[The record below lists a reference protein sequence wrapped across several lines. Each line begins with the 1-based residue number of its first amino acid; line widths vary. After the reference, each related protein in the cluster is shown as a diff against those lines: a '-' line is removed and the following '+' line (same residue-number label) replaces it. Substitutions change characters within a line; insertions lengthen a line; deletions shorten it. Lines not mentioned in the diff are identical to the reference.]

1 MDIDEGHYLPA
12 SRCFHGGNSKGAV
25 GATVP
30 EIGLLLF
37 STPVQMRRSRKV
49 GDPEVSYVY
58 SLWLCL
64 PVDSIKTS
72 SLSIV
77 SLGEG

>member
-1 MDIDEGHYLPA
+1 MDIDEGYHLPA
-12 SRCFHGGNSKGAV
+12 SRCFHGGISKGAV

-49 GDPEVSYVY
+49 GDPEVSYVCVHCGCV
-58 SLWLCL
+58 SQW
-64 PVDSIKTS
+64 T
-72 SLSIV
+72 LSKP
-77 SLGEG
+77 LL

>member
-1 MDIDEGHYLPA
+1 MDIEEGHHLPA
-12 SRCFHGGNSKGAV
+12 SRCFHGGISQGAV

-37 STPVQMRRSRKV
+37 STPVQMRRPRKV
-49 GDPEVSYVY
+49 GDPEVSYVCVHCG
-58 SLWLCL
+58 CL
-64 PVDSIKTS
+64 PVDSIKTP
-72 SLSIV
+72 SLSIA